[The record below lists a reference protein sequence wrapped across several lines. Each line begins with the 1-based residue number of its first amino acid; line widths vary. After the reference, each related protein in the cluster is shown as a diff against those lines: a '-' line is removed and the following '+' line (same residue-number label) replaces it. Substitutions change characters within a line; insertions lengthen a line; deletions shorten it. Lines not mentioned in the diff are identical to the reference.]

1 MAGYIGPI
9 PVPQATQTRETFT
22 ATASQTTFNTAG
34 YQPGYL
40 DVFMNGV
47 KLIDGSDYT
56 ATNGSDVV
64 LSSGAAINDL
74 IEVVAYTAFEVLNQ
88 NFTGTTTVADLTVTG
103 DLTVDGTTTTI
114 NSTTLN
120 VDDINITVAS
130 GAADAAAANG
140 AGLTVDGANATFNY
154 ASSGDKW
161 TMNKPLDSAGIVSAV
176 DRFFV
181 SGTAPQVRLSPTSGD
196 AVDSDRA
203 MFGLATSDGHFFADA
218 LDGDAILRSP
228 TNGKLLFGTGL
239 TERARLHNNGSFAIG
254 TTADQHA
261 SSTAEGIYLYPGSS
275 SSMSA
280 NSPVLRLNRNG
291 TGGNNRSNLELYNNG
306 TLRGFLGTL
315 GVEGGMYFGSG
326 NGAATNMTLYEDETV
341 VNEESI
347 DHDFRVESNNRSA
360 MLFVDAS
367 ADRVGINTDA
377 PQQTL
382 EVRGKVLIEANNS
395 GATSIPGNQL
405 ILSDSDE
412 SIDANQLMGQIAF
425 NTADLTNPGTA
436 AKIQTRATNTLGSGE
451 LQIWSG
457 TPGGMNKN
465 VHFRGDQ
472 AVFNEDSE
480 DMDFRVESGNFSNA
494 IIVDASSNLVG
505 FVDVGTAPWAQ
516 TSGQGVMTYRLT
528 EGSMALS
535 NNGTNGYAGLYINK
549 FNASS
554 DNRAISFYREGGT
567 EGHLR
572 VDATQ
577 GVKYGT
583 STNGGATATVEL
595 NKLGITF
602 DGGSNYLDDYEEGNW
617 SPASSSGSNP
627 LTVQGSGNRYTK
639 IGRQVIAYFDI
650 SWNSGNTGT
659 GSAIITGLPFLP
671 SSNHEGDGAAT
682 IGYITGSA
690 GVDFVIHCSNSATQF
705 VFYPDGSGGSSTYA
719 QLAGRR
725 IAGYIQYYTNA

>member
-64 LSSGAAINDL
+64 LSSGAAVNDL

-196 AVDSDRA
+196 ATDSDRA

-239 TERARLHNNGSFAIG
+239 NERARLHNNGSFAIG

-306 TLRGFLGTL
+306 TLRGFFGTL
-315 GVEGGMYFGSG
+315 GVEGGMYFGTG

-341 VNEESI
+341 VNEDSI
-347 DHDFRVESNNRSA
+347 DHNFRVESDNNTHA
-360 MLFVDAS
+360 FFVDAQYGN
-367 ADRVGINTDA
+367 VGIKRTSPSYDLDVNASFRTVYSVPAYSSTTGTGSSSDYWKLGTVSNLVGSRSLKIRILGTSSYSA
-377 PQQTL
+377 GGNIAGETTIL
-382 EVRGKVLIEANNS
+382 FRANNS
-395 GATSIPGNQL
+395 GTTTNGTFWSETSGNNHVAAVAWKQTGTNDQFDIWVKWASSFAGTDIFVETAGQWVFDISNTGSTSQPSGSTL
-405 ILSDSDE
+405 ISPRK
-412 SIDANQLMGQIAF
+412 ANYIGDRLAL
-425 NTADLTNPGTA
+425 NL
-436 AKIQTRATNTLGSGE
+436 QTTEVSVNDTS
-451 LQIWSG
+451 
-457 TPGGMNKN
+457 N
-465 VHFRGDQ
+465 
-472 AVFNEDSE
+472 
-480 DMDFRVESGNFSNA
+480 DMDFRVESNA
-494 IIVDASSNLVG
+494 NSHLLFVDASEDQVLFGTTTPRANSSGLQAPSIVSGTG
-505 FVDVGTAPWAQ
+505 FA
-516 TSGQGVMTYRLT
+516 GQSL
-528 EGSMALS
+528 
-535 NNGTNGYAGLYINK
+535 
-549 FNASS
+549 
-554 DNRAISFYREGGT
+554 
-567 EGHLR
+567 
-572 VDATQ
+572 
-577 GVKYGT
+577 
-583 STNGGATATVEL
+583 
-595 NKLGITF
+595 
-602 DGGSNYLDDYEEGNW
+602 DGGSTFQTTGWGFGNVVNVTKTVQIYPGNGGYGLLEVHVAGYNSAGSGTTHALFHAGGHTGTATLYNIQELYRYNYGNLTT
-617 SPASSSGSNP
+617 SAATLSSGR
-627 LTVQGSGNRYTK
+627 LQFTVATS
-639 IGRQVIAYFDI
+639 
-650 SWNSGNTGT
+650 NTGYGGHT
-659 GSAIITGLPFLP
+659 VISIK
-671 SSNHEGDGAAT
+671 SMDVGAD
-682 IGYITGSA
+682 
-690 GVDFVIHCSNSATQF
+690 V
-705 VFYPDGSGGSSTYA
+705 P
-719 QLAGRR
+719 R
-725 IAGYIQYYTNA
+725 IVVT